1 MGRLD
6 KLIADIDEALAE
18 CAATPS
24 APGVPDPRVP
34 GVWRT
39 DDAIIFDPAAL
50 GITLNEDGTVAG
62 VDLENS
68 PVGRHLRDAQGG

>member
-6 KLIADIDEALAE
+6 KLIAGIDKVLAE
-18 CAATPS
+18 CAVAPA
-24 APGVPDPRVP
+24 APGVPGPRVP

-50 GITLNEDGTVAG
+50 GITLNADGTVAG
-62 VDLENS
+62 IDLEDS
-68 PVGRHLRDAQGG
+68 PVGRALRDG